1 MRGMEFAA
9 LLASFFRFRLYLAPS
24 HSLGGRKGPLH
35 SRCVQHPS
43 TNAIPRMTLPVDFAI
58 ITALKVEREAVVRR
72 LQDVSP
78 VQFEDE
84 PLTFYTGH
92 VHIPGENAPYSVVVA
107 QLLEVGNNDAGIA
120 ATRVIQRWKPR
131 NVLMVGIAGG
141 VRGKVRLGDVLVSQ
155 FAYYYEP
162 SKLIDGQIEHRG
174 RQFNS
179 DLMLYGRAMHY
190 EAAEW
195 KADIQVARPD
205 VGDGF
210 PTLPEVHFA
219 PIACGE
225 KVVADLVEL
234 ANILRQCPKALAVAM
249 EGAA

>member
-1 MRGMEFAA
+1 
-9 LLASFFRFRLYLAPS
+9 
-24 HSLGGRKGPLH
+24 
-35 SRCVQHPS
+35 
-43 TNAIPRMTLPVDFAI
+43 
-58 ITALKVEREAVVRR
+58 
-72 LQDVSP
+72 
-78 VQFEDE
+78 
-84 PLTFYTGH
+84 
-92 VHIPGENAPYSVVVA
+92 
-107 QLLEVGNNDAGIA
+107 
-120 ATRVIQRWKPR
+120 
-131 NVLMVGIAGG
+131 MVGIAGG
-141 VRGKVRLGDVLVSQ
+141 VQGKVRLGDVLVSQ

-195 KADIQVARPD
+195 KADIQVARSD
-205 VGDGF
+205 VGDGV

-234 ANILRQCPKALAVAM
+234 AVVSADFQGDCRRDGRGWRSKSRLQRRLATALS
-249 EGAA
+249 